1 MQKTSSWLL
10 GLALLGYA
18 IGTLVLILVLAHCA
32 PPQQEIPTPPEE
44 PEITDLISST
54 PLPDFVSIEQT
65 PERKKAF
72 VDLLLPMIE
81 QKNNFILKN
90 RDLLSVMKEQL
101 ARGEP
106 LTEEQLDH
114 LEQLR
119 ERYHVRHETYP
130 ETARAIEILLLRAD
144 IIPSSMVLAQAAIES
159 GWGTSRFAIEAHNL
173 FGQWCYTPGC
183 GLVPERRP
191 PNATHE
197 VRKFES
203 VEASVDAYYRNIN
216 THNAYREFRQLRA
229 ALRAQD
235 GALTGTELIKG
246 LGRYSGR
253 GDIYIKELRTVI
265 RVNDFENLRLSA
277 LEVDPAAIEDAPTV
291 QQ

>member
-1 MQKTSSWLL
+1 MQKNASWLL

-18 IGTLVLILVLAHCA
+18 VGSLVLILFLAQHS
-32 PPQQEIPTPPEE
+32 PLEQETQLLPAE
-44 PEITDLISST
+44 PEVTDLVSST
-54 PLPDFVSIEQT
+54 PLPDFASIEQT

-72 VDLLLPMIE
+72 VDLLLPMVE
-81 QKNNFILKN
+81 QKNNYIQKN
-90 RDLLSVMKEQL
+90 RKSLYKMKLQL
-101 ARGEP
+101 AEGKP
-106 LTEEQLDH
+106 LTEKQTAK

-119 ERYHVRHETYP
+119 ERYRVRHETYP

-159 GWGTSRFAIEAHNL
+159 GWGTSRFAVEAHNL
-173 FGQWCYTPGC
+173 FGQWCYKPGC

-197 VRKFES
+197 VQKFDS

-229 ALRAQD
+229 TLRAQD
-235 GALTGTELIKG
+235 GELTGTELVEG
-246 LGRYSGR
+246 LGKYSGR
-253 GDIYIKELRTVI
+253 GDVYINALRTVI
-265 RVNDFENLRLSA
+265 RVNDFENLQLSA
-277 LEVDPAAIEDAPTV
+277 ADVELSPMEAIPAP
-291 QQ
+291 Q

>member
-1 MQKTSSWLL
+1 MQKNASWLL

-18 IGTLVLILVLAHCA
+18 LGTLALILFLAHHSLPKDETAA
-32 PPQQEIPTPPEE
+32 PKE
-44 PEITDLISST
+44 PEVTDLISST

-81 QKNNFILKN
+81 QKNNYIQKN
-90 RDLLSVMKEQL
+90 RKSLYKMKEQL
-101 ARGEP
+101 AEGKP
-106 LTEEQLDH
+106 LTEKQQIK

-119 ERYHVRHETYP
+119 ERYRVRHEVYP

-159 GWGTSRFAIEAHNL
+159 GWGTSRFAVEAHNL
-173 FGQWCYTPGC
+173 FGQWCYKPGC

-191 PNATHE
+191 ANATHE
-197 VRKFES
+197 VQKFDS

-235 GALTGTELIKG
+235 GELTGTELVEG
-246 LGRYSGR
+246 LGKYSGR
-253 GDIYIKELRTVI
+253 GDVYIRELRTVI
-265 RVNDFENLRLSA
+265 RVNDFENLQLSA
-277 LEVDPAAIEDAPTV
+277 ADVEPLPTEGLPTS
-291 QQ
+291 Q

>member
-18 IGTLVLILVLAHCA
+18 LGSLALILFLAHCNLHQDMAA
-32 PPQQEIPTPPEE
+32 PPAE

-81 QKNNFILKN
+81 QKNNFIQKN
-90 RDLLSVMKEQL
+90 RSLLTIMKEQL
-101 ARGEP
+101 AEGTP
-106 LTEEQLDH
+106 LTEDQMAL

-119 ERYHVRHETYP
+119 ERYRVRHEIYP
-130 ETARAIEILLLRAD
+130 ETERAIEILLLRAD
-144 IIPSSMVLAQAAIES
+144 IIPTSMVLAQAAIES

-191 PNATHE
+191 ANATHE
-197 VRKFES
+197 VQKFDS

-229 ALRAQD
+229 ALRTQD
-235 GALTGTELIKG
+235 GELRGMELVKG
-246 LGRYSGR
+246 LGKYSGR
-253 GDIYIKELRTVI
+253 GDVYISELRTVI
-265 RVNDFENLRLSA
+265 RVNDFENLQLSA
-277 LEVDPAAIEDAPTV
+277 LDVDPLSTEEASVTR
-291 QQ
+291 

>member
-1 MQKTSSWLL
+1 MQKNISQWLL
-10 GLALLGYA
+10 GLSLVGYP
-18 IGTLVLILVLAHCA
+18 IGTLVLIMLLAHHPLLLEEMVA
-32 PPQQEIPTPPEE
+32 DE

-81 QKNNFILKN
+81 QKNSYIESN
-90 RDLLSVMKEQL
+90 RRLLYDMRNNLNDGLV
-101 ARGEP
+101 
-106 LTEEQLDH
+106 LTETQMEK

-119 ERYHVRHETYP
+119 ERYKVSHETYP
-130 ETARAIEILLLRAD
+130 ENQRAIEILLLRSD
-144 IIPSSMVLAQAAIES
+144 IIPTSMVLAQAAIES

-173 FGQWCYTPGC
+173 FGQWCYSAGC

-191 PNATHE
+191 ANATHE
-197 VRKFES
+197 VQKFDS

-229 ALRAQD
+229 ALRADD
-235 GALTGTELIKG
+235 GMLTGMELVEG

-253 GDIYIKELRTVI
+253 GDVYINELRTVI
-265 RVNDFENLRLSA
+265 RINDFENLQLSA
-277 LEVDPAAIEDAPTV
+277 AEPDLESATST
-291 QQ
+291 Q

>member
-1 MQKTSSWLL
+1 MQKNASWLL

-18 IGTLVLILVLAHCA
+18 VGSLALILFLAHFSL
-32 PPQQEIPTPPEE
+32 PKQDTPLLPAE
-44 PEITDLISST
+44 PEVTDLVSST

-72 VDLLLPMIE
+72 VDLLLPMVE
-81 QKNNFILKN
+81 QKNNYIQKN
-90 RDLLSVMKEQL
+90 RKSLYKMKLQL
-101 ARGEP
+101 AEGKP
-106 LTEEQLDH
+106 LTEKQLTK

-119 ERYHVRHETYP
+119 ERYRVRHETYP

-159 GWGTSRFAIEAHNL
+159 GWGTSRFAVEAHNL
-173 FGQWCYTPGC
+173 FGQWCYKPGC

-197 VRKFES
+197 VQKFDS

-229 ALRAQD
+229 TLRAQD
-235 GALTGTELIKG
+235 GELTGTELVEG
-246 LGRYSGR
+246 LGKYSGR
-253 GDIYIKELRTVI
+253 GDVYINELRTVI
-265 RVNDFENLRLSA
+265 RVNDFENLQLSA
-277 LEVDPAAIEDAPTV
+277 ADVEPSPMEAIPAP
-291 QQ
+291 Q

>member
-1 MQKTSSWLL
+1 MQKNTSWLL

-18 IGTLVLILVLAHCA
+18 VGSLALILFLAHF
-32 PPQQEIPTPPEE
+32 PLPKQGTPLLPAE
-44 PEITDLISST
+44 PEVTDLVSST

-72 VDLLLPMIE
+72 VDLLLPMVE
-81 QKNNFILKN
+81 QKNNYIQKN
-90 RDLLSVMKEQL
+90 RKSLYKMKLQL
-101 ARGEP
+101 AEGKP
-106 LTEEQLDH
+106 LTEKQLTK

-119 ERYHVRHETYP
+119 ERYRVRHETYP

-159 GWGTSRFAIEAHNL
+159 GWGTSRFAVEAHNL
-173 FGQWCYTPGC
+173 FGQWCYKPGC

-197 VRKFES
+197 VQKFDS

-229 ALRAQD
+229 TLRAQD
-235 GALTGTELIKG
+235 GELTGTELVEG
-246 LGRYSGR
+246 LGKYSGR
-253 GDIYIKELRTVI
+253 GDVYINELRTVI
-265 RVNDFENLRLSA
+265 RVNDFENLQLSA
-277 LEVDPAAIEDAPTV
+277 ADVEPSPMEAIPAP
-291 QQ
+291 Q

>member
-1 MQKTSSWLL
+1 MQKNASWLL

-18 IGTLVLILVLAHCA
+18 LGTLALILFLAHHSLPKDEIAA
-32 PPQQEIPTPPEE
+32 PKE

-81 QKNNFILKN
+81 QKNNYIQKN
-90 RDLLSVMKEQL
+90 RKSLYKMKEQL
-101 ARGEP
+101 AEGKP
-106 LTEEQLDH
+106 LTEKQQIK

-119 ERYHVRHETYP
+119 ERYRVRHEVYP

-159 GWGTSRFAIEAHNL
+159 GWGTSRFAVEAHNL
-173 FGQWCYTPGC
+173 FGQWCYKPGC

-191 PNATHE
+191 ANATHE
-197 VRKFES
+197 VQKFDS

-235 GALTGTELIKG
+235 GELTGTELVEG
-246 LGRYSGR
+246 LGKYSGR
-253 GDIYIKELRTVI
+253 GDVYIRELRTVI
-265 RVNDFENLRLSA
+265 RVNDFENLQLSA
-277 LEVDPAAIEDAPTV
+277 ADVEPLPTEGLPTS
-291 QQ
+291 Q